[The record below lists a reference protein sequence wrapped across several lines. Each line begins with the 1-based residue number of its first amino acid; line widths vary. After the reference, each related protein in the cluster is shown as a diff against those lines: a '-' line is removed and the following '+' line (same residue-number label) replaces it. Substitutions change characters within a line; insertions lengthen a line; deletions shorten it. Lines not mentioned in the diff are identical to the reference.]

1 MFNLIIKEIK
11 FNKDN
16 ILLITLPIKEVYIF

>member
-11 FNKDN
+11 FNKEN
-16 ILLITLPIKEVYIF
+16 ILLITLPIKEGYIF